1 MNQEKLTVFNKR
13 FVGYMEPIKQTC
25 AYYYEMM
32 SPEKPFKKIITDFY
46 LGWCIEFHN
55 IVFTY
60 AIRAHVYIL
69 HT

>member
-1 MNQEKLTVFNKR
+1 MFNKR
-13 FVGYMEPIKQTC
+13 FVGYVESITQTS

-32 SPEKPFKKIITDFY
+32 NPEKPFKKIITVFY
-46 LGWCIEFHN
+46 LGWCIEYHD
-55 IVFTY
+55 IVFSY